1 MKQDIKT
8 LQLYHLEKVHYL
20 KNEVLI
26 LPVALLFD
34 KININKHWRNRFY
47 SLFLFKEAKGSAII
61 DDHLYELKKD
71 SLLFLNYNQVYYFNP
86 SLAPQGYAILFT
98 KSFYN
103 HVYTGNKLIRND
115 TAMAEMPQMIDLDA
129 SSVAEFWQQFYI
141 IRKEYDRNR
150 MFAKEIICMQL
161 KILILRCIRASK
173 IIKEHSLPADHK
185 KEIVARF
192 SELVNQF
199 YKEMKTTAPYAEK
212 LNLSPNYLNMLIKQ
226 HLALSAGQFIKNRVI
241 LEAER
246 LLLHTHLSVTEI
258 SYELGFSDNSHFG
271 KYFKSA
277 TNKSPK
283 IFRIENKIQKS

>member
-26 LPVALLFD
+26 LPVSLLFD

-47 SLFLFKEAKGSAII
+47 SIFLFKEAKGSAII

-71 SLLFLNYNQVYYFNP
+71 SLLFLNYNQVYYFNL

-141 IRKEYDRNR
+141 IRKEYGRNR
-150 MFAKEIICMQL
+150 MFAKEMICMQL
-161 KILILRCIRASK
+161 KTLILRCIRASK
-173 IIKEHSLPADHK
+173 IIKKHSLPADHK

>member
-26 LPVALLFD
+26 LPVSLLFD

-47 SLFLFKEAKGSAII
+47 SIFLFKEAKGSAII

-141 IRKEYDRNR
+141 IRKEYGRNR
-150 MFAKEIICMQL
+150 MFAKEMICMQL
-161 KILILRCIRASK
+161 KTLILRCIRASK
-173 IIKEHSLPADHK
+173 IIKKHSLPADHK

-199 YKEMKTTAPYAEK
+199 YKELKTTAPYAEK

>member
-26 LPVALLFD
+26 LPVSLLFD

-61 DDHLYELKKD
+61 DDHWYELKKD

-141 IRKEYDRNR
+141 IRKEYGRNR
-150 MFAKEIICMQL
+150 MFAKEMICMQL
-161 KILILRCIRASK
+161 KTLILRCIRASK